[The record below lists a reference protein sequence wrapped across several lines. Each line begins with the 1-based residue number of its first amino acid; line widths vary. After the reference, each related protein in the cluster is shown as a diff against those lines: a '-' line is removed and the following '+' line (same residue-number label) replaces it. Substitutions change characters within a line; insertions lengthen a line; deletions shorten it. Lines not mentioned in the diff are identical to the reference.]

1 MNYSV
6 YRFTL
11 DIHKTKSEVSIPII
25 FGDTKIKFYISL
37 NDGGTPYKIT
47 EGCTAQLAC
56 RQPSGKNFLHDCII
70 EDNRIVYIFDQP
82 YDQRIPDEVGIT
94 MCDVRLK
101 IPTSDSLE
109 DPRKAPKLTT
119 PKFSVIVEEK
129 VVSDEEIKAYR
140 EEQNESFD
148 L

>member
-1 MNYSV
+1 
-6 YRFTL
+6 
-11 DIHKTKSEVSIPII
+11 VSIPII
-25 FGDTKIKFYISL
+25 FGDTRIKLYISL

-56 RQPSGKNFLHDCII
+56 RQPSGNNFLHDCII

-82 YDQRIPDEVGIT
+82 YDQRITDELGIT

-101 IPTSDSLE
+101 HPSGGTLTS
-109 DPRKAPKLTT
+109 

-129 VVSDEEIKAYR
+129 VVSDEEIEAYR
-140 EEQNESFD
+140 EE
-148 L
+148 